1 MMGNVSAKQ
10 LGMLHTIYMY
20 VCMYVWLFTLT
31 CTTLIMDRN
40 THTTLGNIL
49 DWDLRLGLGGGDSG
63 PRVRS
68 NLVQDLSLGF
78 PGPRMYSN
86 LVQDLNVGFQ
96 VLGCSVASFK
106 ISI

>member
-10 LGMLHTIYMY
+10 LGMLHTICMY
-20 VCMYVWLFTLT
+20 VCMYVCMAIYTYMHN
-31 CTTLIMDRN
+31 IDHGQKSN

-63 PRVRS
+63 PRVHS
-68 NLVQDLSLGF
+68 NLG
-78 PGPRMYSN
+78 
-86 LVQDLNVGFQ
+86 QDLNLGFQ
-96 VLGCSVASFK
+96 VLGCTVTSFK